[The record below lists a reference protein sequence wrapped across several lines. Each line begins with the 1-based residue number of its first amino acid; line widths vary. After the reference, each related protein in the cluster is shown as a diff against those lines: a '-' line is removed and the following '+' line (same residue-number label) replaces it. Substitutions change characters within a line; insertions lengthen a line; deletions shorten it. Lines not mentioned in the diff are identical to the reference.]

1 MGTLPARGER
11 RLGAEQRP
19 RQRRTSIGPKPKL
32 RTKPSLPRTP
42 QPEKRVWWM
51 KQPWTVVLFEAGW
64 VGLMVGVGA
73 FCIFVWP
80 LETNGDVDSPAGRT
94 ALEALA
100 IGAAVFGA
108 IAAGRSA
115 RNRTPRA

>member
-1 MGTLPARGER
+1 
-11 RLGAEQRP
+11 
-19 RQRRTSIGPKPKL
+19 
-32 RTKPSLPRTP
+32 
-42 QPEKRVWWM
+42 M

-64 VGLMVGVGA
+64 MGLVVGVVAYG
-73 FCIFVWP
+73 FFVGP
-80 LETNGDVDSPAGRT
+80 LVNNGDVDSPAGRA

>member
-1 MGTLPARGER
+1 
-11 RLGAEQRP
+11 
-19 RQRRTSIGPKPKL
+19 
-32 RTKPSLPRTP
+32 
-42 QPEKRVWWM
+42 M

-94 ALEALA
+94 TLEA
-100 IGAAVFGA
+100 
-108 IAAGRSA
+108 
-115 RNRTPRA
+115 PRLRCSRFRGHRCRPKRQKSDAPSMTGCHVLRQKS

>member
-1 MGTLPARGER
+1 
-11 RLGAEQRP
+11 
-19 RQRRTSIGPKPKL
+19 
-32 RTKPSLPRTP
+32 
-42 QPEKRVWWM
+42 M

>member
-1 MGTLPARGER
+1 M
-11 RLGAEQRP
+11 
-19 RQRRTSIGPKPKL
+19 
-32 RTKPSLPRTP
+32 
-42 QPEKRVWWM
+42 
-51 KQPWTVVLFEAGW
+51 VLFEAGGMGLV
-64 VGLMVGVGA
+64 VGIVA

-80 LETNGDVDSPAGRT
+80 LETNGDVDSPAGRAT
-94 ALEALA
+94 LEALA

>member
-1 MGTLPARGER
+1 
-11 RLGAEQRP
+11 
-19 RQRRTSIGPKPKL
+19 
-32 RTKPSLPRTP
+32 
-42 QPEKRVWWM
+42 M
-51 KQPWTVVLFEAGW
+51 KQPWTTVLLVAAS
-64 VGLMVGVGA
+64 VGLAVGTVA
-73 FCIFVWP
+73 YCFIVWP
-80 LETNGDVDSPAGRT
+80 LETNGDVDSPAGRA